1 MINSSDSLRLTGLD
15 TLSERALRRLVQPWT
30 GELHS
35 VDSLAQESVQ
45 RVADE
50 STLSHIVEMWRRR
63 RDIYSDADV
72 DSVMGGSSSL
82 SDAVIRLA
90 DEVPSMGVEEG
101 LSASANLVQ
110 QQGAQSLASAQDTV
124 VMVHDSMVQA
134 SDVVANGVESQ
145 ARYAEQLL
153 EGMVSL
159 ADGGGMFWVD
169 ILLNI
174 FVFAVL
180 IGYMFCIYR
189 YYDDVVALFSS
200 VFSRSVISADR
211 VGERRASEIFYGFLG
226 KLFLLGAAFVGVLA
240 MLLMVG
246 GEAMRLGLTYDVMMS
261 IPLIA
266 IAVFMAII
274 IFQYVELFV
283 AGIVTRSLPEVFAIM
298 RLRLT
303 YFVFFTVVAAPIL
316 LISQMSD
323 AQGGGVWGSL
333 ALVASVLSLMLY
345 LRESLQFFIYKKIS
359 ILHWFLYLCTVEIL
373 PLTLLWQLVVRV

>member
-35 VDSLAQESVQ
+35 VDSLSQESVQ

-50 STLSHIVEMWRRR
+50 STLSHIVEMWRRS
-63 RDIYSDADV
+63 RDIYADADV
-72 DSVMGGSSSL
+72 DSVMGESSSL
-82 SDAVIRLA
+82 ADAVVQLS
-90 DEVPSMGVEEG
+90 DEVPLSAVEEG
-101 LSASANLVQ
+101 LSTPANLA
-110 QQGAQSLASAQDTV
+110 QGEELLAPVQDT
-124 VMVHDSMVQA
+124 MAIVHNSVAQA
-134 SDVVANGVESQ
+134 GDAMTNAVESQ

-153 EGMVSL
+153 DGMVSL
-159 ADGGGMFWVD
+159 AEGGGMFWVN

-189 YYDDVVALFSS
+189 YYEDVVALFSS

-246 GEAMRLGLTYDVMMS
+246 GGAMRLGLTYDVMMS

-283 AGIVTRSLPEVFAIM
+283 AGVVTRSLPEVFAIM

-303 YFVFFTVVAAPIL
+303 YFVFFTVVAAPIM
-316 LISQMSD
+316 LISQMSG
-323 AQGGGVWGSL
+323 AHGGGVWGSL
-333 ALVASVLSLMLY
+333 ALGASALSLMLY

-359 ILHWFLYLCTVEIL
+359 FLHWILYLCTVEIL